1 MKDKDFCG
9 IVFIGAGSSWSYGA
23 TPEVAAKAAAK
34 RVKADWGR
42 YFKLDKGTEINV
54 NVFDTA
60 TVDGWEADHRG
71 VVSSETGDPLRLVKK
86 ITVTL

>member
-9 IVFIGAGSSWSYGA
+9 IVFIGAGSSWAYGA
-23 TPEVAAKAAAK
+23 TPEAAAKAAAK
-34 RVKADWGR
+34 RVKADWGK
-42 YFKLDKGTEINV
+42 YYKVAEANV
-54 NVFDTA
+54 NVFDTSS
-60 TVDGWEADHRG
+60 VDGWEADHRG